1 MPNGYRA
8 DMGKTYLKSS
18 GKWVTKSKEKAFDY
32 DKIDKKSW
40 ALLISFFRFYPD
52 FFYDLIRAP
61 NAQYGLELPQ
71 RIMLRVQSRY
81 AIVYITGARG
91 ITKTYVVILSK
102 EHDGVFYPRE
112 TIRYYAPSQKQSAK
126 LASRTF
132 KEIAQN
138 YPIMASWWNLRNDR
152 QDMFYAVT
160 PYGSEI
166 SMYTPRGDSFSSL
179 IGEEIA
185 QEGEDGFDFETFES
199 DVQKGHR
206 NERYVNGKLDR
217 TRVQLKQS
225 YISNASS
232 RNNKAFT
239 VYRAAALDAML
250 HGEKYEGFCMDI
262 SWKSA
267 LLCNLRSIAYYKKE
281 KKTTSPESWAREMEV
296 KYGGDSG
303 EKPVLA
309 DEILAQSRKIQ
320 VAELKHCGDASV
332 TYIVAHDV
340 SYEEGQKNAKCADV
354 VWKLTQFTD
363 ADKREKYRKQAV
375 FIENY
380 PPPVTEALQAQ
391 RIKDLWQRFC
401 LDGGEPTYIVVDAR
415 AVGKTVVQELMKP
428 SKDGSPPLCCYNHC
442 AYTEIEQ
449 QNALPVIY
457 PVKATGS
464 GVDSDYEMIKYCQRE
479 WQQGN
484 IEILTANAY
493 EGVQAY
499 KTYHGIKNDLA
510 DSKIAH
516 PYKQTDGFC
525 EEVKNLYLKPSGT
538 GFKESRKKNSIQRDR
553 WSAGKYGL
561 HFASM
566 LEDELVKQNYKAKS
580 SWDKRIEAY
589 KSGGFSPINSVGF
602 DDVRSNLLAKRGR

>member
-1 MPNGYRA
+1 MPTGYSGE
-8 DMGKTYLKSS
+8 GKTYSQKLGRWLK
-18 GKWVTKSKEKAFDY
+18 KEKEKAFDY
-32 DKIDKKSW
+32 EQVNTDSVSMI
-40 ALLISFFRFYPD
+40 INFFRWYPD
-52 FFYDLIRAP
+52 YFCDIFRDE
-61 NAQYGLELPQ
+61 NAKFKLELPQ
-71 RIMLRVQSRY
+71 RLIMRIFARY
-81 AIVYITGARG
+81 RNTYITGVRG
-91 ITKTYVVILSK
+91 LTKTYLAILTSLI
-102 EHDGVFYPRE
+102 EGILFPGHIV
-112 TIRYYAPSQKQSAK
+112 RYCAPNQKQAAQLAK
-126 LASRTF
+126 AAFRQIEKS
-132 KEIAQN
+132 
-138 YPIMASWWNLRNDR
+138 YPLITSMWNINNERP
-152 QDMFYAVT
+152 DMFRCST
-160 PYGSEI
+160 IYGSEI
-166 SMYTPRGDSFSSL
+166 SMYSVRGDTAAACL
-179 IGEEIA
+179 GEECG
-185 QEGEDGFDFETFES
+185 QEGENAFPIDDFLK
-199 DVQKGHR
+199 DIYPIVRDNRMINQQIDIVHINQKHQHIG
-206 NERYVNGKLDR
+206 NACSR
-217 TRVQLKQS
+217 T
-225 YISNASS
+225 
-232 RNNKAFT
+232 NKAYT
-239 VYRAAALDAML
+239 ELRSSCLQDMLYDKNPYEGYVLDA
-250 HGEKYEGFCMDI
+250 
-262 SWKSA
+262 SWITA
-267 LLCNLRSIAYYKKE
+267 LVGNLRDIQYFKDLKKRL
-281 KKTTSPESWAREMEV
+281 SPLDWLRECCAIYTGDTESGV
-296 KYGGDSG
+296 IS
-303 EKPVLA
+303 

-449 QNALPVIY
+449 LNALPVIY

-484 IEILTANAY
+484 VEILTANAY

-589 KSGGFSPINSVGF
+589 KSGGFAPTNSIGF